1 MSNGV
6 LCLLAASL
14 NVTLSF
20 LFVAAVEHLYGFA
33 ANHILPLSSLHSYYC
48 NSVHGTICRE
58 IRIMREL
65 KNMWDW
71 ASCTR
76 NAPPENLILDLTRAL
91 CIRDP
96 SPDVVWWVCTSSALH
111 PCSPFLRAPL
121 CLLLAGSRDR
131 EGSSASGKRRLNMV
145 WWGMWENSRV
155 HLYIQQPACQPS
167 SRPSRP
173 LSAWTRGAFV
183 PHLLATPCPAPAP
196 PSYPSLHPVAP
207 PLPPSFHSPQN
218 STAGP
223 LWK

>member
-1 MSNGV
+1 MRKAP
-6 LCLLAASL
+6 LK
-14 NVTLSF
+14 TLFWTWPGLSVYATPPQM
-20 LFVAAVEHLYGFA
+20 LFGEF
-33 ANHILPLSSLHSYYC
+33 
-48 NSVHGTICRE
+48 
-58 IRIMREL
+58 
-65 KNMWDW
+65 
-71 ASCTR
+71 
-76 NAPPENLILDLTRAL
+76 APPAPSTHVLPSSECL
-91 CIRDP
+91 C
-96 SPDVVWWVCTSSALH
+96 VYYWQEAVTGK
-111 PCSPFLRAPL
+111 APQP
-121 CLLLAGSRDR
+121 A
-131 EGSSASGKRRLNMV
+131 GKRRLNMV

-167 SRPSRP
+167 SGPSRP